1 MRPCTALLAAV
12 ALAGSTA
19 AAAPTQAPQTESIV
33 QVRWARATPQLDRIV
48 RFYRDGLGLP
58 VLAGFEGHAGYDG
71 VMFGL
76 PGAGRHLEFT
86 EERAA
91 ARLPQ
96 PHPES
101 LLVLYY
107 ETAEE
112 RDRVVARLQ
121 RLGHRP
127 VPPANPYWV
136 GKAITVPDPDGF
148 RVVLHGGR
156 WDPSAAAVPERFL
169 RAKR

>member
-1 MRPCTALLAAV
+1 MKPSLGIFTAIALLA
-12 ALAGSTA
+12 GA
-19 AAAPTQAPQTESIV
+19 AAHVGAEPAASIA
-33 QVRWARATPQLDRIV
+33 QVRVARATARLERV
-48 RFYRDGLGLP
+48 LEFYRDGLGFP
-58 VLAGFEGHAGYDG
+58 VLGGFEGHAGYDG
-71 VMFGL
+71 VMLGM
-76 PGAGRHLEFT
+76 PGADRHLEFT
-86 EERAA
+86 RDDGRHPPPE
-91 ARLPQ
+91 PG
-96 PHPES
+96 PES

-107 ETAEE
+107 PDVAE
-112 RDRVVARLQ
+112 RDRVVARLA
-121 RLGHRP
+121 RMGYAA